1 MEYDYVP
8 PRQLNSSLETKPCKN
23 LFLGGQINGT
33 SGYEEAGAQGLM
45 AGINAARRVQG
56 NEPVVLRRDQAYIG
70 VLIDDLITK
79 GTNEP
84 YRMFTSRA
92 EYRLLLRQDNADMRL
107 TDIGHDLGIV
117 NTRNYSA
124 FTNKKKAIEREL
136 ERLQT
141 THEGTI
147 SLRQLLKRNGV
158 SYEQLTGQ
166 DESLDEEVKRQVEI
180 TIKYEGYINRQ
191 EDEVARFR
199 QMEDKQIPDWMDYA
213 IIKGLRNESRQKLM
227 DHLPS
232 TLGQASRIS
241 GISPSD
247 VSLIMVHMK
256 RGPIEDSTTSEEA
269 EGLRN
274 SSCEDM

>member
-1 MEYDYVP
+1 M
-8 PRQLNSSLETKPCKN
+8 
-23 LFLGGQINGT
+23 G
-33 SGYEEAGAQGLM
+33 
-45 AGINAARRVQG
+45 
-56 NEPVVLRRDQAYIG
+56 
-70 VLIDDLITK
+70 
-79 GTNEP
+79 
-84 YRMFTSRA
+84 
-92 EYRLLLRQDNADMRL
+92 
-107 TDIGHDLGIV
+107 
-117 NTRNYSA
+117 
-124 FTNKKKAIEREL
+124 
-136 ERLQT
+136 
-141 THEGTI
+141 
-147 SLRQLLKRNGV
+147 QLLKRNGV

-166 DESLDEEVKRQVEI
+166 DKSLDEEVKRQVEI

-256 RGPIEDSTTSEEA
+256 RGPIEDSMTSEEA

-274 SSCEDM
+274 SSCGDM